1 MNHKIR
7 SGVAYGAIAIVG
19 TVAFIWPFWF
29 PSEAGASSAHD
40 GDAWIW
46 AMLLG
51 VLTVGALMLEVG
63 QRRINGATIATLGVI
78 AAMNALLRLLDL
90 PGGGNAMF
98 FLTVLAAAAFGARF
112 GTLLGLT
119 AMAASAIITA
129 GIGPWM
135 PYQMLALAAMGAAA
149 GAFGK
154 VIAPISLRKQVV
166 ALAMFAWFWAFI
178 YGATMNLWFWPLIR
192 DGGRLSYEPGLGFFS
207 TARRYWSYYLVDSFA
222 WDAAGALTN
231 AVFILVLGVPL
242 LRSLRRI
249 AHRLEP
255 STVWA

>member
-1 MNHKIR
+1 MLRLR
-7 SGVAYGAIAIVG
+7 SGAAYASIAVVG
-19 TVAFIWPFWF
+19 IVAFLWPFWF
-29 PSEAGASSAHD
+29 PSEAGSDTAHN
-40 GDAWIW
+40 GDAWVW

-51 VLTVGALMLEVG
+51 ILTVGALTLEIS
-63 QRRINGATIATLGVI
+63 QRRINGATIATLGVL
-78 AAMNALLRLLDL
+78 ASLNSLLRILDL

-98 FLTVLAAAAFGARF
+98 FLTVIAGAAFGARF

-154 VIAPISLRKQVV
+154 LIAPLPLKAQVV
-166 ALAMFAWFWAFI
+166 ALATFAWFWAFI
-178 YGATMNLWFWPLIR
+178 YGATMNLWFWPLIQ
-192 DGGRLSYEPGLGFFS
+192 DGGRLSYSPGIGAVA
-207 TARRYWSYYLVDSFA
+207 TARRYWSYYFLDSFA
-222 WDAAGALTN
+222 WDAAGAIVN
-231 AVFILVLGVPL
+231 ATFIMLLGAPL

-255 STVWA
+255 STVWT

>member
-1 MNHKIR
+1 MITRVR
-7 SGVAYGAIAIVG
+7 SSVAYLAIAVVG
-19 TVAFIWPFWF
+19 FVAFVWPFWF
-29 PSEAGASSAHD
+29 PTESGTNTAHT
-40 GDAWIW
+40 GDAWVW

-51 VLTVGALMLEVG
+51 ILTVGALTLEIS
-63 QRRINGATIATLGVI
+63 QRRINGATIATLGVL
-78 AAMNALLRLLDL
+78 AAMNSLLRLLDL

-98 FLTVLAAAAFGARF
+98 FLTVIAAAAFGARF

-129 GIGPWM
+129 GVGPWM

-154 VIAPISLRKQVV
+154 VIARFPLNMQV
-166 ALAMFAWFWAFI
+166 AGLAAFAWFWAFI

-192 DGGRLSYEPGLGFFS
+192 DGGRLSYEPGIGAAA
-207 TARRYWSYYLVDSFA
+207 TAHRYWSYYFLESFA
-222 WDAAGALTN
+222 WDAAGAVTN
-231 AVFILVLGVPL
+231 AAFILILGAPL

-255 STVWA
+255 STVWV